1 MRSPRRL
8 LLLAAASVAVLTAA
22 SPALAQAQVQPS
34 DPWAHATSDIP
45 ADAAVRFGVLPNGMQ
60 YAIMRNATPPN
71 QASFRLRIDAG
82 SLMENEN
89 QLGLAH
95 FMEHMAFNGT
105 TNIPENELLR
115 ILERRGLAF
124 GADTNAST
132 GFDETVY
139 MLEIPNADEGTID
152 DALRILREQMSEA
165 LMDPQAVEDER
176 NVIVGEE
183 RLRNTPG
190 LRSIKAQ
197 LALYAPGQRIA
208 NRLPIGDL
216 EIIRTAPRQRFVEFY
231 EAYYRPERA
240 TFVAVGDFDVDEM
253 ETKVR
258 AAFESWQGDGQAGP
272 EPDLGTVAPRGPE
285 TRILVEPGVQSSID
299 LAFIRNPDRD
309 PDTVAERQDNL
320 YRRLGVAVLNRR
332 LGEIARADN
341 PPFIGASG
349 GEFDLAD
356 SFGAASVS
364 AQYNVGEW
372 KRALEAIEQEQRRL
386 VQYGVSEAELQREI
400 TAIRTA
406 LENAVAG
413 AATRRT
419 PQLAGA
425 LASSVNGKSVF
436 NTPQTS
442 LDLFNA
448 SVEGLSAATIN
459 EVLPQVFQGEGPL
472 ALVVTPVPI
481 EGGEEAVTAALEA
494 SRAQPVAAPAA
505 QAELDW
511 PYDAFGTPG
520 AVTDRR
526 EIAELG
532 ATVVTFANGA
542 TLTVKPTEFRDEQI
556 LVRVNTGIGDLGLPT
571 DQPSVTGLG
580 ANVFTAG
587 GVGKLSAD
595 EMSRVLNGRV
605 YSAAFSAGDDRY
617 TLSGATRPA
626 DLTLQMQVLA
636 AYLTD
641 PGLRPAPFQLLKSAY
656 GQQLVQLRA
665 TPGGAFAVDGGAILS
680 SGDARDGLPSAE
692 ALEGWTND
700 QLKAELAR
708 ALASGPVSITM
719 VGDVTVED
727 AIASVASTF
736 GALPPRGPEA
746 TPLPGSAQKR
756 FPAPTA
762 EPITLTHTGPAEQ
775 ALAIVAWPTTDAVD
789 DRTEARQLS
798 VLSQVLRLRVLEE
811 IREKQALAYSPGV
824 GAQSSDVFP
833 DYGFMLVQGETA
845 LESIPA
851 FYTAVGQI
859 AATLRD
865 APPEEDELNR
875 AKLPAIERLR
885 LSQATNE
892 YWLAQL
898 ADVAEDP
905 SEVAQTVNHIAVLE
919 AVTPADVQRLAQ
931 KYLTDASAVR
941 VQVVSADAEEATAAE

>member
-34 DPWAHATSDIP
+34 DPWAHATSDVP
-45 ADAAVRFGVLPNGMQ
+45 ADASVRFGVLPNGMQ
-60 YAIMRNATPPN
+60 YAILRNATPPG
-71 QASFRLRIDAG
+71 QASFRVRIDAG
-82 SLMENEN
+82 SLMENEE

-95 FMEHMAFNGT
+95 FLEHMAFNGT

-132 GFDETVY
+132 GFDETIY
-139 MLEIPNADEGTID
+139 MLEIPNADEGTVD

-165 LMDPQAVEDER
+165 LIAEDAVDDER

-183 RLRNTPG
+183 RLRNTPA
-190 LRSIKAQ
+190 LRSIKAR
-197 LALYAPGQRIA
+197 LALYAPGQRIS

-216 EIIRTAPRQRFVEFY
+216 DIIRTAPRERFVEFY
-231 EAYYRPERA
+231 NAYYRPERA

-253 ETKVR
+253 EAKIR
-258 AAFESWQGDGQAGP
+258 AAFESWEGRGPAGP

-285 TRILVEPGVQSSID
+285 TRILVEPGIQSSIE
-299 LAFIRNPDRD
+299 LGFIRNPDRD
-309 PDTVAERQDNL
+309 PDSVAERRDDL
-320 YRRLGVAVLNRR
+320 YRGLGIAVLNRR

-341 PPFIGASG
+341 PPFLSAGG

-364 AQYNVGEW
+364 AQYNIGEW
-372 KRALEAIEQEQRRL
+372 KRALETIEQEQRRL
-386 VQYGVSEAELQREI
+386 VQFGVSEAELQREI
-400 TAIRTA
+400 TAARTG

-419 PQLAGA
+419 PQLANA
-425 LASSVNGKSVF
+425 LTGTIAARRVF

-442 LDLFNA
+442 LELFNA
-448 SVEGLSAATIN
+448 AVEGLTAATIN
-459 EVLPQVFQGEGPL
+459 EALPQVFQGEGPL

-481 EGGEEAVTAALEA
+481 EGGEAAVTAALEA
-494 SRAQPVAAPAA
+494 SRATPVAAPAA
-505 QAELDW
+505 QAELEW
-511 PYDAFGTPG
+511 PYASFGDPG
-520 AVTDRR
+520 TVADRR

-532 ATVVTFANGA
+532 ATVVTFANGV
-542 TLTVKPTEFRDEQI
+542 TLTVKPTDFRDEQV
-556 LVRVNTGIGDLGLPT
+556 LVRVDTGIGELGHPV
-571 DQPSVTGLG
+571 DQPTVEGLG
-580 ANVFTAG
+580 ANLLTAG
-587 GVGKLSAD
+587 GLGKLTAD

-605 YSAAFSAGDDRY
+605 YSAGFSAGSDRY
-617 TLSGATRPA
+617 TFTGGTRPA

-636 AYLTD
+636 AYMTD
-641 PGLRPAPFQLLKSAY
+641 PGVRPAPFQLLKSAY
-656 GQQLVQLRA
+656 AQQLEQARA
-665 TPGGAFAVDGGAILS
+665 TPGGAFAVDGGAVLS
-680 SGDARDGLPSAE
+680 SGDARDALPRPE

-708 ALASGPVSITM
+708 SLSTGPINVTL

-736 GALPPRGPEA
+736 GALPPRGPDA
-746 TPLPGSAQKR
+746 QPLAGSDQKR

-762 EPITLTHTGPAEQ
+762 EPIELTHTGPAEQ
-775 ALAIVAWPTTDAVD
+775 ALALVAWPTTDAVD
-789 DRTEARQLS
+789 DRTESRQLS
-798 VLSQVLRLRVLEE
+798 ILSQVLRLRVLEE

-833 DYGFMLVQGETA
+833 GYGFMVVQGETA
-845 LESIPA
+845 RASIPA
-851 FYTAVGQI
+851 FYAAVDAI

-875 AKLPAIERLR
+875 ARLPAIERLR

-892 YWLAQL
+892 YWLGQL

-905 SEVAQTVNHIAVLE
+905 SDIAQTVNHIAVLE
-919 AVTPADVQRLAQ
+919 AVTPQDIQRLAQ
-931 KYLTDASAVR
+931 KYLTDSTAVR
-941 VQVVSADAEEATAAE
+941 VQVVSANPETAPGE

>member
-1 MRSPRRL
+1 MHSSRRL
-8 LLLAAASVAVLTAA
+8 LVLAASLAVLTAA
-22 SPALAQAQVQPS
+22 SPALAQAQTPPS
-34 DPWAHATSDIP
+34 DPWAQAASDIP
-45 ADAAVRFGVLPNGMQ
+45 ADPAVRFGVLPNGMQ
-60 YAIMRNATPPN
+60 YAILRNATPPG

-82 SLMENEN
+82 SLMENED

-95 FMEHMAFNGT
+95 FTEHMAFNGT

-139 MLEIPNADEGTID
+139 KLEIPNADDGTVD

-165 LMDPQAVEDER
+165 LMAPEAVEAER

-216 EIIRTAPRQRFVEFY
+216 EIIRTAPRERFVEFY
-231 EAYYRPERA
+231 QGYYRPERA

-253 ETKVR
+253 EAKVR
-258 AAFESWQGDGQAGP
+258 AAFESWQGKGPAAP

-299 LAFIRNPDRD
+299 LGFIRNPDRD
-309 PDTVAERQDNL
+309 ADRVSERRDDL
-320 YRRLGVAVLNRR
+320 YRGLGVAVLNRR

-341 PPFIGASG
+341 PPFLAASG
-349 GEFDLAD
+349 GEFELAD
-356 SFGAASVS
+356 SFAAASVS

-372 KRALEAIEQEQRRL
+372 RRALEAIEQEQRRL
-386 VQYGVSEAELQREI
+386 VEYGVSDAELQREI
-400 TAIRTA
+400 TETRTA
-406 LENAVAG
+406 LENAVAS

-419 PQLAGA
+419 PVLANALAG
-425 LASSVNGKSVF
+425 SVNSKTVF

-448 SVEGLSAATIN
+448 SVEGLTAATVN
-459 EVLPQVFQGEGPL
+459 QTLPQVFQGEGPM
-472 ALVVTPVPI
+472 ALVVSPVAI
-481 EGGEEAVTAALEA
+481 EGGEAAVTAALEA
-494 SRAQPVAAPAA
+494 SRAKPVTAPAA

-511 PYDAFGTPG
+511 PYETFGAAG
-520 AVTDRR
+520 AVVEQR
-526 EIAELG
+526 EIAELET
-532 ATVVTFANGA
+532 TVVTFANGV
-542 TLTVKPTEFRDEQI
+542 TLTVKPTGFRDEQI
-556 LVRVNTGIGDLGLPT
+556 LVRVDTGIGELGQPT
-571 DQPSVTGLG
+571 DRPSVESLGTGPI
-580 ANVFTAG
+580 FTAG
-587 GVGKLSAD
+587 GLGKLSVD

-605 YSAAFSAGDDRY
+605 YSADFSASDRY
-617 TLSGATRPA
+617 SLTGATRPT
-626 DLTLQMQVLA
+626 DLALQMQVLA

-641 PGLRPAPFQLLKSAY
+641 PGLRPAPFQRLQSAY
-656 GQQLVQLRA
+656 GQQLEQARA
-665 TPGGAFAVDGGAILS
+665 TPGGAFAVDGGALLS
-680 SGDARDGLPSAE
+680 SGDARDALPPAE
-692 ALEGWTND
+692 TVTGWTND
-700 QLKAELAR
+700 QLKAGLTR
-708 ALASGPVSITM
+708 GLASGPIHVTV
-719 VGDVTVED
+719 VGDVTVEA

-736 GALPPRGPEA
+736 AALPPRGPA
-746 TPLPGSAQKR
+746 AQPLPGSDQKR
-756 FPAPTA
+756 FPAPTGQ
-762 EPITLTHTGPAEQ
+762 PIELTHTGPAEQ

-824 GAQSSDVFP
+824 GAQSSDIFP
-833 DYGFMLVQGETA
+833 DYGYMLVQGETA
-845 LESIPA
+845 RSSLPA
-851 FYTAVGQI
+851 FYAAVEAI
-859 AATLRD
+859 AASLRD
-865 APPEEDELNR
+865 APPETDELNR
-875 AKLPAIERLR
+875 ARLPAIERLR

-892 YWLAQL
+892 YWLTQL

-905 SEVAQTVNHIAVLE
+905 AQVAQTVNHIAVLE
-919 AVTPADVQRLAQ
+919 AVTPEDIQRLAR
-931 KYLTDASAVR
+931 KYLTDAAAVKI
-941 VQVVSADAEEATAAE
+941 QVVSANPEAAPAAE